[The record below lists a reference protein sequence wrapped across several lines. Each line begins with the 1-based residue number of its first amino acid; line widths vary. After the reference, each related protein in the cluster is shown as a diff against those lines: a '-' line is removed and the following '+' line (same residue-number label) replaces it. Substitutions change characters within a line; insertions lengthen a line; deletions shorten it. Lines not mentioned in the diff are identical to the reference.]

1 MRMAASR
8 SLRASFMGGASA
20 ATGGRLGVMGWE
32 VLGGGG
38 GGPGGGVADDGPD
51 AGEAGRM

>member
-1 MRMAASR
+1 MRMAARR
-8 SLRASFMGGASA
+8 SLRASFMGGVSVG
-20 ATGGRLGVMGWE
+20 TVGRLGVMGWV

-38 GGPGGGVADDGPD
+38 GGPGGGGAVNGPE

>member
-8 SLRASFMGGASA
+8 SLRASFIGGASA
-20 ATGGRLGVMGWE
+20 GTGSRLGVMGWV

-38 GGPGGGVADDGPD
+38 GGPGGGGAADGPE